1 MQKQSFIL
9 ANQDKFNPSDMMY
22 VREQLDKLTEKQIEL
37 LPTVGEN
44 FKNPMVA
51 LILSIFLGHL
61 GIDRF
66 YVGSIGLGVLKLFTL
81 GAFGIW
87 TIIDWFQIR
96 NMAKKANMKK
106 FMENINTL
114 KAMAK

>member
-1 MQKQSFIL
+1 MQKQNFLL
-9 ANQDKFNPSDMMY
+9 ANQDNFTPSDVMY
-22 VREQLDKLTEKQIEL
+22 VREQLEKLNEKQLEL
-37 LPTVGEN
+37 LPTVGGN

-66 YVGSIGLGVLKLFTL
+66 YVGSVGLGVLKLLTL
-81 GAFGIW
+81 GACGIW

-106 FMENINTL
+106 FQENINMIKT
-114 KAMAK
+114 MSR